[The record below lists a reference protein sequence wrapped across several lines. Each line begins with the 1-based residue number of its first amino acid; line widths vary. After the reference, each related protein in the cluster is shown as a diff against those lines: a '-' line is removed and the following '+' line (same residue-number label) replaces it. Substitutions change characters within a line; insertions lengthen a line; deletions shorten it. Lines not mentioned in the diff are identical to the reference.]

1 MGVALAFLL
10 LVCKLTIAAG
20 TISGLVFYA
29 NIVGVNRTTFLLV
42 KTTDVLLVFIAWLN
56 LDCGIE
62 TCFYDGWMLTS
73 PQCRRQGGQQG
84 KFAPGPQCKGAP
96 KQCRTCSNKIHSSVT
111 VQSGFFKG
119 LVFRCI
125 FD

>member
-42 KTTDVLLVFIAWLN
+42 KTTDVLSVFIAWLN

-62 TCFYDGWMLTS
+62 TCFYDGMDAYITTM
-73 PQCRRQGGQQG
+73 PPPGGATG
-84 KFAPGPQCKGAP
+84 EVCPGPP
-96 KQCRTCSNKIHSSVT
+96 V
-111 VQSGFFKG
+111 
-119 LVFRCI
+119 
-125 FD
+125 